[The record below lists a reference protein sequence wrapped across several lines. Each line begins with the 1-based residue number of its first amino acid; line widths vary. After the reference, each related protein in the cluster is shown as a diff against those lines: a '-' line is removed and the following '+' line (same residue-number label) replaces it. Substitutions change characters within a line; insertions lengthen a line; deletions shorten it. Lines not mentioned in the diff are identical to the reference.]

1 MIIKSFELQKLKSFN
16 SNFHLIYGNNEGI
29 KEDIINNIYI
39 NSFEGDVLKY
49 DEQDI
54 LSNKDDFI
62 SSLLTSSFL
71 SKKLIIISRA
81 SEKILNIIKEVYEE
95 INETTIVIKSRNLK
109 KNLSFGLFLKRARKL
124 YALQFMRMT
133 QSH

>member
-16 SNFHLIYGNNEGI
+16 LNFHLIYGNNEGI
-29 KEDIINNIYI
+29 KQDIINNIYI

-62 SSLLTSSFL
+62 SSLLTSFIL
-71 SKKLIIISRA
+71 SKKLIISRA
-81 SEKILNIIKEVYEE
+81 SEKILNIIKS
-95 INETTIVIKSRNLK
+95 I
-109 KNLSFGLFLKRARKL
+109 
-124 YALQFMRMT
+124 
-133 QSH
+133 